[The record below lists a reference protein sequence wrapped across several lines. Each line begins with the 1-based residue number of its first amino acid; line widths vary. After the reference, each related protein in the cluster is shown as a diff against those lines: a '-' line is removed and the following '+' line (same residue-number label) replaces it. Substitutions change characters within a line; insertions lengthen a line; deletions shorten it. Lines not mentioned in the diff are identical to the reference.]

1 MNFHGNLRAQLL
13 KEVTTDTQHYNAM
26 INDPQATDGDLDF
39 FREQFKKRLQSTF
52 AYQEQTRASH
62 TLLKTVIEGM
72 Q

>member
-1 MNFHGNLRAQLL
+1 MNFHSNLRAQLF
-13 KEVTTDTQHYNAM
+13 KELTSDTQRYNTM
-26 INDPQATDGDLDF
+26 INDPQAMDADIDF

-62 TLLKTVIEGM
+62 TLLKTAIEGM